1 MQNLTIINLT
11 KLYRTA
17 HVFLHVKLSQ
27 RKTESVV
34 TKFVMQ
40 MHQLKKTDS
49 LLSYYCYRTGP
60 KKIKGQITWLENVSA
75 IFL

>member
-40 MHQLKKTDS
+40 MHQLKK
-49 LLSYYCYRTGP
+49 LIHYCHIIVIG
-60 KKIKGQITWLENVSA
+60 
-75 IFL
+75 